1 MGYNNCP
8 FFRYLFRLRFFWVPG
23 GGSLHRWEA
32 QRTRLHENVVLT
44 AGSLTAQLPIV
55 LVNTPDQVMS
65 VVDSESVS
73 HFTVFHQ
80 TLFISGQAK
89 LLNLIQLL
97 LILHV
102 SVPWSLENMLSNYHA
117 SLMCKALVSSSHAR
131 LNIFLFEECR
141 SLHGAAIAGRVIPI
155 FKVRDL
161 ARNVI
166 ALVWVLL
173 QTHWLGRIE
182 LVLRSV
188 RFLIEKCLP
197 LTRIVPLEIAN
208 RHLIFA
214 QVSSAFRLKRVPS
227 YEKLPFCVFIRLV
240 ASRPLHNINVFFIC
254 LNSTAQFR
262 VLWMWTR
269 RLRWLFIVVVADSV
283 LDFLGRIITFLS
295 YDFVLL
301 TGFCTPVRR
310 NIRQIFRS

>member
-1 MGYNNCP
+1 
-8 FFRYLFRLRFFWVPG
+8 
-23 GGSLHRWEA
+23 
-32 QRTRLHENVVLT
+32 VVLT

-55 LVNTPDQVMS
+55 LVNAPDQVMS
-65 VVDSESVS
+65 VVDPESVS

-117 SLMCKALVSSSHAR
+117 SLMCKALVSSAHAR

-173 QTHWLGRIE
+173 QTH
-182 LVLRSV
+182 
-188 RFLIEKCLP
+188 
-197 LTRIVPLEIAN
+197 
-208 RHLIFA
+208 
-214 QVSSAFRLKRVPS
+214 
-227 YEKLPFCVFIRLV
+227 
-240 ASRPLHNINVFFIC
+240 
-254 LNSTAQFR
+254 
-262 VLWMWTR
+262 
-269 RLRWLFIVVVADSV
+269 
-283 LDFLGRIITFLS
+283 
-295 YDFVLL
+295 
-301 TGFCTPVRR
+301 
-310 NIRQIFRS
+310 